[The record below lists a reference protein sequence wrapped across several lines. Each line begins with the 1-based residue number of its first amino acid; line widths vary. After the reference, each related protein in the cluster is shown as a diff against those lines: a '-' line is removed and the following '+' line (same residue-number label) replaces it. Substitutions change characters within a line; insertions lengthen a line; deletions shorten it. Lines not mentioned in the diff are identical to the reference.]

1 MYSSG
6 NYFVDIF
13 PWMMHIPTS
22 LARWKREGYA
32 WFKKDTDMFLGLLE
46 DVKEGLDDGS
56 RSDCFVARLVD
67 PSNEYE
73 LNKVEM
79 AWLAG
84 MML

>member
-1 MYSSG
+1 MMY
-6 NYFVDIF
+6 
-13 PWMMHIPTS
+13 IPTS